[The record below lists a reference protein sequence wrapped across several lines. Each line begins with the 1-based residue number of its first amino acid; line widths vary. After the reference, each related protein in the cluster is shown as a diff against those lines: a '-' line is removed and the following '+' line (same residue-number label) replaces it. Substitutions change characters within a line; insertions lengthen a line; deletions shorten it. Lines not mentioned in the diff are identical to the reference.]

1 MGKVFTVKY
10 SIGDTV
16 YYTIFATASIY
27 SCKVESI
34 YIRNSQFYYNIV
46 RMDKDLTIL
55 DVPETEVLSFA
66 EARTSLMNY
75 LTLKLNQVTNLTA

>member
-1 MGKVFTVKY
+1 MGQVFTAKY

-16 YYTIFATASIY
+16 YYPIFATASIY

-34 YIRNSQFYYNIV
+34 YLRNSMLYYNIV
-46 RMDKDLTIL
+46 RMDKDLTIP
-55 DVPETEVLSFA
+55 DVPEIEVLSFA
-66 EARTSLMNY
+66 EARTALISY